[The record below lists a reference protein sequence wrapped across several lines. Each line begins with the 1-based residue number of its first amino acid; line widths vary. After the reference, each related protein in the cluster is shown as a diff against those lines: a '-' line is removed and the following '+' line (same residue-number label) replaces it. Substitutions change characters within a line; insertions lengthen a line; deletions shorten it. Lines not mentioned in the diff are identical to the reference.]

1 MYTVMKA
8 IQGSTAK
15 RLGYDPG
22 VIDVTTSTLGWAA
35 IEVAKYFGDQILRAV
50 TNKPSDNKLHNL
62 LKRFKYLPD
71 NYDYAVDHSDMMNVK
86 NPALSYNKLFFFH
99 AIHEEWGHALLLA
112 AQMKAI
118 KMPDGSSIWDSYDN
132 DGTFKKVK
140 NGKRNIRGV
149 ITEPSGVKRVI
160 DELTEDEINKMLKMS
175 TDIHGAY
182 RTHERTVLESTAVG
196 VWALQFKKYLPALLI
211 QEWESRKDD
220 VYMGKY
226 TAFTDEKGNKKI
238 GTEEVEMEI
247 DGKKQ
252 MVTMD
257 TMNWITWQHEG
268 RVKVLLKLAS
278 GTLFGGQYT
287 NYKWSNLN
295 ERDKYDLYGILS
307 KFMAYALMVLAV
319 GGLRDDDELEEAL
332 LHRFDYLTMD
342 ALQALHGPELLRTLK
357 NPFAVITHG
366 NSIIEAGW
374 SLEGQRRNIP
384 FLSVGYEMERYGLT
398 ER

>member
-1 MYTVMKA
+1 MV
-8 IQGSTAK
+8 
-15 RLGYDPG
+15 
-22 VIDVTTSTLGWAA
+22 
-35 IEVAKYFGDQILRAV
+35 
-50 TNKPSDNKLHNL
+50 NL
-62 LKRFKYLPD
+62 
-71 NYDYAVDHSDMMNVK
+71 K
-86 NPALSYNKLFFFH
+86 NPLLTYDKLFFFH

-112 AQMKAI
+112 AQMKRI
-118 KMPDGSSIWDSYDN
+118 KMPDGSTIWDNYND

-140 NGKRNIRGV
+140 NGKANIRGV

-196 VWALQFKKYLPALLI
+196 VWAMQFKKYLPALLI

-257 TMNWITWQHEG
+257 TMDWATWQHEG
-268 RVKVLLKLAS
+268 RAKLLLKWLVS
-278 GTLFGGQYT
+278 RTGGEYT
-287 NYKWSNLN
+287 NYKYSNLN
-295 ERDKYDLYGILS
+295 DRDRYDLLGVLS
-307 KFMAYALMVLAV
+307 KVSAYTFMALAFA
-319 GGLRDDDELEEAL
+319 GIDEDDDYMSTPMINRL
-332 LHRFDYLTMD
+332 DYLKKD
-342 ALQALHGPELLRTLK
+342 ALQALHPSELMRTLK
-357 NPFAVITHG
+357 NPFAVIAHA
-366 NSIIEAGW
+366 NSIIETGAKAP
-374 SLEGQRRNIP
+374 SFINNYIFYINYILMLILR
-384 FLSVGYEMERYGLT
+384 LH
-398 ER
+398 